1 MATNIQKIHLRLKKA
16 ARRGFFDTETTVFRS
31 YLGILKKEGFKV
43 TILNQSE
50 KHTGLVKVC
59 ISWKDA
65 WKIVGS
71 STFKHYINDDEI
83 DIMPNLA
90 FELCVLTYRTLLSK

>member
-1 MATNIQKIHLRLKKA
+1 MATNIEKIHLRLRKA

-50 KHTGLVKVC
+50 KQKGLVKVNV
-59 ISWKDA
+59 SWKDA

-71 STFKHYINDDEI
+71 STFKHYINDEI

-90 FELCVLTYRTLLSK
+90 FELCVLAYRMLLSK